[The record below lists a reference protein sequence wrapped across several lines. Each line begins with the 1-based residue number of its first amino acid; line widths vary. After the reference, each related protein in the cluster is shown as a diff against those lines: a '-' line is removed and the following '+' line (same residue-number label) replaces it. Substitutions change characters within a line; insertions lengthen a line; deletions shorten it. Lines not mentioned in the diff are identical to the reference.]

1 MLVGATVGIIGAGT
15 AGDGTLAGVM
25 DTAGIT
31 GAGTLV
37 GAMVGTIGAGDLDG
51 AMAGTIGDGTAT
63 IEEIDMPIMQEE
75 EAL

>member
-1 MLVGATVGIIGAGT
+1 
-15 AGDGTLAGVM
+15 M

-37 GAMVGTIGAGDLDG
+37 GAMVGTIRAGDLDG